1 MRASRCLIY
10 TISTLDYIACSKQVI
25 ACQLDAY
32 PACSLSTS
40 LIEYLQMTQL
50 NQISWTAGS
59 DHILCATE
67 GSSRCGDME
76 IIAFKN
82 NDLILVEAIQAH
94 SATCEKLAVDRRY
107 SLLSN
112 YECFCKRL
120 Q

>member
-1 MRASRCLIY
+1 
-10 TISTLDYIACSKQVI
+10 
-25 ACQLDAY
+25 
-32 PACSLSTS
+32 
-40 LIEYLQMTQL
+40 MTQL

-82 NDLILVEAIQAH
+82 NDLTLVEAIQAH